1 MSRLDRLKEQNP
13 ELNISLIDMFA
24 KLDPTDS
31 YKYLEFII
39 KHLKTYYI
47 DDMASDIALNMGI
60 HLFGSKHIETL
71 NEFEKHSQANRIE
84 NKDISSY
91 KDIDYMA
98 IQVKKAEEI
107 AKQKELEKQVVKLYS
122 DDKYLVIIPLTKE
135 SNKMYGANTKWCTT
149 METGGYWERYF
160 KSHKVIIFID
170 KVRNKKFA
178 LSKEEETNKI
188 QVWNEMDNEVSV
200 FECNLPSNVYEV
212 IRNSFE
218 KVETTEDVYYQ
229 RHPEEKNTWYDTE
242 KSGYLQDYRTYYSME
257 EYEEMLNNHRVVHDT
272 TPTND
277 YRGILRSVMRN
288 DYITDMDMTSLTETF
303 ARLMGGK
310 TRNDYEI

>member
-1 MSRLDRLKEQNP
+1 MCRLDRLKEQNP

-47 DDMASDIALNMGI
+47 DDIASDIALNMGI

-149 METGGYWERYF
+149 METGGYWEKYF

-229 RHPEEKNTWYDTE
+229 RYPEENKNWYSTE
-242 KSGYLQDYRTYYSME
+242 KSIHEDYRTYYSIE
-257 EYEEMLNNHRVVHDT
+257 EYNEMLNDNRVVYDI

-277 YRGILRSVMRN
+277 YMDIIRRVMNGSYGINGEMDTSSV
-288 DYITDMDMTSLTETF
+288 TDTF
-303 ARLMGGK
+303 QRLMGGE
-310 TRNDYEI
+310 RRR

>member
-24 KLDPTDS
+24 KLDPTES

-98 IQVKKAEEI
+98 IAVKRAEEI

-122 DDKYLVIIPLTKE
+122 DDQYLVIIPLTKE

-178 LSKEEETNKI
+178 LSKEADTNKI
-188 QVWNEMDNEVSV
+188 QVWDEMDKEVSV

-212 IRNSFE
+212 IRNSFV

-229 RHPEEKNTWYDTE
+229 RYPEENKNWYSTE
-242 KSGYLQDYRTYYSME
+242 KSIHEDYRTYYSIE
-257 EYEEMLNNHRVVHDT
+257 DYNEMLNDNRVVYDV
-272 TPTND
+272 D
-277 YRGILRSVMRN
+277 RGQYLETLRSVMRN
-288 DYITDMDMTSLTETF
+288 GYFSNMDTDSLSDTF
-303 ARLMGGK
+303 RRLMGG
-310 TRNDYEI
+310 NI